1 MLGNAMSALFRRPF
15 RFRLFLDQMQ
25 FVGVGSL
32 PIIMLVGFFSGAVSA
47 QQAITA
53 LRIFNQERFVGATVG
68 ISLAQELA
76 PVFTGLMIT
85 ARAGSGMAT
94 ELGSMRITEQ
104 IDALSTFAVDP
115 IQYLVTPRVIAT
127 TLIMPIMGMVFN
139 IVGLLGAY
147 LFSIYFEHIDLGQFI
162 EQFTFWTDPEGL
174 HHRRDE
180 GAGVRDHPVG
190 CCLLPGLLR
199 ARRRQGGRPGDHP
212 RRGLGLG
219 LDPGG
224 RLLSHRRVPYSL
236 ALPVNQP
243 PASTSHPP
251 TAPAGSAGP
260 AGGNPLAQR
269 DERWQIRVR
278 GLNKTFGPQHVLRG
292 IDLDIERGR
301 TNIIIGGS
309 GQGKS
314 VLMKHLMGLLRP
326 DSGQIWVDGVD
337 VVPFSDAEMGKLRR
351 KYGMVFQ
358 YAALFDSMNVV
369 ENIAFPLI
377 ERYNLSRAE
386 IMERVRDLLRR
397 LDLANVDG
405 IEQKIPPELSGGQRK
420 RVGLARALI
429 DRPEILLYDEP
440 TTGLDPV
447 ATKNVD
453 EMIRRTADDFGVTS
467 VVISH
472 DMASTFR
479 IGDRISMLD
488 QGKIVVSGTS
498 EEVLVSRHPA
508 LREFVETSGLVAP
521 EQGGQA

>member
-1 MLGNAMSALFRRPF
+1 M
-15 RFRLFLDQMQ
+15 
-25 FVGVGSL
+25 
-32 PIIMLVGFFSGAVSA
+32 
-47 QQAITA
+47 
-53 LRIFNQERFVGATVG
+53 
-68 ISLAQELA
+68 
-76 PVFTGLMIT
+76 
-85 ARAGSGMAT
+85 
-94 ELGSMRITEQ
+94 
-104 IDALSTFAVDP
+104 
-115 IQYLVTPRVIAT
+115 
-127 TLIMPIMGMVFN
+127 
-139 IVGLLGAY
+139 
-147 LFSIYFEHIDLGQFI
+147 
-162 EQFTFWTDPEGL
+162 
-174 HHRRDE
+174 
-180 GAGVRDHPVG
+180 
-190 CCLLPGLLR
+190 
-199 ARRRQGGRPGDHP
+199 
-212 RRGLGLG
+212 
-219 LDPGG
+219 
-224 RLLSHRRVPYSL
+224 
-236 ALPVNQP
+236 NQP
-243 PASTSHPP
+243 PASPSHPP
-251 TAPAGSAGP
+251 TAPAGGAGP
-260 AGGNPLAQR
+260 AGGDSLAQR

-314 VLMKHLMGLLRP
+314 VLMKHLMGLLHP

-479 IGDRISMLD
+479 IGDRISMLA

>member
-1 MLGNAMSALFRRPF
+1 
-15 RFRLFLDQMQ
+15 
-25 FVGVGSL
+25 
-32 PIIMLVGFFSGAVSA
+32 
-47 QQAITA
+47 
-53 LRIFNQERFVGATVG
+53 
-68 ISLAQELA
+68 
-76 PVFTGLMIT
+76 
-85 ARAGSGMAT
+85 
-94 ELGSMRITEQ
+94 
-104 IDALSTFAVDP
+104 
-115 IQYLVTPRVIAT
+115 VT
-127 TLIMPIMGMVFN
+127 N
-139 IVGLLGAY
+139 
-147 LFSIYFEHIDLGQFI
+147 
-162 EQFTFWTDPEGL
+162 
-174 HHRRDE
+174 
-180 GAGVRDHPVG
+180 
-190 CCLLPGLLR
+190 
-199 ARRRQGGRPGDHP
+199 
-212 RRGLGLG
+212 
-219 LDPGG
+219 
-224 RLLSHRRVPYSL
+224 
-236 ALPVNQP
+236 
-243 PASTSHPP
+243 
-251 TAPAGSAGP
+251 
-260 AGGNPLAQR
+260 LAQR

-326 DSGQIWVDGVD
+326 DSGEIWVDGED
-337 VVPFSDAEMGKLRR
+337 VVPFTDQQMGRLRR
-351 KYGMVFQ
+351 KFGMVFQ

-377 ERYNLSRAE
+377 ERYKLSRDE

-405 IEQKIPPELSGGQRK
+405 IEKKIPPELSGGQRK

-479 IGDRISMLD
+479 IGDRISMLAG
-488 QGKIVVSGTS
+488 GKIVVTGGPQ
-498 EEVLVSRHPA
+498 EVLASRHPA
-508 LREFVETSGLVAP
+508 LREFIETSGLVAP
-521 EQGGQA
+521 EGGPPA